1 MRRLIAGTV
10 VALLCAA
17 AWTGPAAAQGR
28 IKLPASL
35 KQLEEAA
42 RRDSN
47 DAAAHYNVAL
57 AYWNEKRYDDAER
70 ELRTSTRLDPRLAPA
85 YLALAYLPYARRSK
99 LWQEIYDGKVPQ
111 EWKEPLEQASHLER
125 QAYLIDPLVDMRII
139 GAVRPYSSWI
149 FLQGDW
155 FVDFLNLL
163 NQGLKDYEDGKYRD
177 AYGRF
182 QRLIEMFNADHKN
195 DLDYNFL
202 FWYHGLAAAHLGKW
216 DVALPDLQRL
226 LESAEQ
232 GEHSDSL
239 VFIPLKANEYRYVLA
254 NLNQRAGHV
263 SEAVQ
268 LYREAVEHDIGLY
281 MAHVQLANI
290 YEASGDFGHA
300 IEERRAAWNANPDD
314 PSLLTDLG
322 VTLGKAGEWK
332 EAIAA
337 LRQARD
343 ANPRDYH
350 PPFWL
355 GIAELQVNDT
365 QDAER
370 DLTAFIAMAPSRMAP
385 MIAHARQQLAGIH

>member
-1 MRRLIAGTV
+1 MRRLSVWLLIAGF
-10 VALLCAA
+10 ALA
-17 AWTGPAAAQGR
+17 AWTVPAAAQGR
-28 IKLPASL
+28 IKLPAGL
-35 KQLEEAA
+35 KDLEAA
-42 RRDSN
+42 ARTDSN

-70 ELRTSTRLDPRLAPA
+70 ELRAATRLDGRLAPA
-85 YLALAYLPYARRSK
+85 YLALAYLPYARRPK
-99 LWQEIYDGKVPQ
+99 LWNEIYDDKVPG
-111 EWKEPLEQASHLER
+111 EWKKPLEDASHLER

-149 FLQGDW
+149 FVQGDW
-155 FVDFLNLL
+155 FVEFLNLL

-177 AYGRF
+177 AEGRF
-182 QRLIEMFNADHKN
+182 QRLIEMFNADHKQ
-195 DLDYNFL
+195 DRDFNFL
-202 FWYHGLAAAHLGKW
+202 FWYHGLAAAQLGNW
-216 DVALPDLQRL
+216 DVAIPDLERL
-226 LESAEQ
+226 LESAEK

-254 NLNQRAGHV
+254 NVNQRAGHIA
-263 SEAVQ
+263 EAVR

-290 YEASGDFGHA
+290 YEANRDYTHA
-300 IEERRAAWNANPDD
+300 IDERRAAWNANPDD

-322 VTLGKAGEWK
+322 VTLGKAGQWK
-332 EAIAA
+332 DAIDA

-343 ANPRDYH
+343 ANSRDYR

-365 QDAER
+365 QDAKQ
-370 DLTAFIAMAPSRMAP
+370 DLTTFINLAPSRMAP